1 MENVRIRAIL
11 FEEAGAWCAQ
21 CLEYD
26 IAAQAR
32 TEPELRQELVSV
44 LTTHFLASAQ
54 FGQEPFAGLPE
65 APAKFFAMY
74 EGASLGAKSERQSVG
89 AAGFAANLEMLPLLA
104 AKRIASSRVV

>member
-1 MENVRIRAIL
+1 MKNLRIRAIL

-32 TEPELRQELVSV
+32 TQPELREELVGV
-44 LTTHFLASAQ
+44 LTTHMLASAA
-54 FGQEPFAGLPE
+54 FGQEPFAGLPA

-74 EGASLGAKSERQSVG
+74 EGAALGVKSEKQSVD
-89 AAGFAANLEMLPLLA
+89 AAGFAANLEMLPLVD
-104 AKRIASSRVV
+104 AKRVARSRVL